1 MSNRAPGPDPGRG
14 QTTHDFALGISVFL
28 VASLFAISFVPGV
41 TAPYT
46 EGVSEVEQEYAR
58 AVSGTLVSNLSTGES
73 PTTLDD
79 AETVAFFDPPT
90 PWGETGLQ
98 KRFAL
103 RNSTKLNVTLRGL
116 EEDDGVL
123 TSCGGDRCAVGP
135 RYRDQSAATVVR
147 LVRFDG
153 QPYRLEVRVW

>member
-1 MSNRAPGPDPGRG
+1 MTELDRG

-28 VASLFAISFVPGV
+28 VAALFVVSAVPGV

-46 EGVSEVEQEYAR
+46 EGVSEAEQEHAR
-58 AVSGTLVSNLSTGES
+58 TVSATLVSDLSTGES

-79 AETVAFFDPPT
+79 AATVAFFTTD
-90 PWGETGLQ
+90 WGETGLQ
-98 KRFAL
+98 ERFAL
-103 RNSTKLNVTLRGL
+103 RDVTNVNVTLRGL
-116 EEDDGVL
+116 DEDDGVL
-123 TSCGGDRCAVGP
+123 TACVGDRCAAGP

-153 QPYRLEVRVW
+153 QARRLEVRVW

>member
-1 MSNRAPGPDPGRG
+1 VTERRVPRDRG

-28 VASLFAISFVPGV
+28 VASLFVVSFIPGV

-46 EGVSEVEQEYAR
+46 EGISEVEQEHAR
-58 AVSGTLVSNLSTGES
+58 TVASTLVANLSTGTS

-79 AETVAFFDPPT
+79 EATTAFFSTD
-90 PWGETGLQ
+90 WGETGLQ
-98 KRFAL
+98 KRFGL
-103 RNSTKLNVTLRGL
+103 RNATSLNVTLRGL

-123 TSCGGDRCAVGP
+123 TSCGGDRCVVGS

-147 LVRFDG
+147 LVRFHG
-153 QPYRLEVRVW
+153 QPYRMEVRVW

>member
-1 MSNRAPGPDPGRG
+1 VTEHRPVGERG

-28 VASLFAISFVPGV
+28 VASLFVVSFVPGV
-41 TAPYT
+41 TAPHT
-46 EGVSEVEQEYAR
+46 EGVSEAEQEHAR
-58 AVSGTLVSNLSTGES
+58 AVAGTLVANLSTGES

-79 AETVAFFDPPT
+79 AATVDFFTTD
-90 PWGETGLQ
+90 WGETGLQ
-98 KRFAL
+98 ERFAL
-103 RNSTKLNVTLRGL
+103 RNATNLNVTLRGL
-116 EEDDGVL
+116 EEGDGVL

-135 RYRDQSAATVVR
+135 RYRDQSAATTVR

>member
-1 MSNRAPGPDPGRG
+1 MTERRPAGERG

-46 EGVSEVEQEYAR
+46 EGVSEVEQEHAR
-58 AVSGTLVSNLSTGES
+58 TVSGTLVSNLSTGES

-79 AETVAFFDPPT
+79 AETVAFFT
-90 PWGETGLQ
+90 TGWGETGLQ
-98 KRFAL
+98 ERFAL
-103 RNSTKLNVTLRGL
+103 RNSTNLNVTLRGL

-135 RYRDQSAATVVR
+135 RYRDQSAATAVR
-147 LVRFDG
+147 LVRFDD